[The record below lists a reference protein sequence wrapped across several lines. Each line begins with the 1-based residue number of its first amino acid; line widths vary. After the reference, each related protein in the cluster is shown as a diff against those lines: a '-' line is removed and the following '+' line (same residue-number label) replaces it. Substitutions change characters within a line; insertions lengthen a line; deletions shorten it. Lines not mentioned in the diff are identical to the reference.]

1 MESIFQNMLNESV
14 VALAKYLPII
24 LKKGIRLAVLF
35 ISYGY
40 VKDFCIK
47 FLKKFLRKKGF
58 EELVVSFLA
67 TALKTVILICYAID
81 LIQILGLKATSL
93 LTILG
98 SMSLGIGLA
107 LKGSLSDV
115 AGGIQILMSKPFKK
129 GDFIITCG
137 AEGSVQKIGFLN
149 TILNTVDNK
158 KVIVPNGQISTAVVT
173 TVTANP
179 VRRADF
185 LFFTEKECSVDKVKE
200 VLFDVVNSHPSVL
213 KDKDIFVK
221 FSKETGVAAEFI
233 VRVWTAK
240 ENFRDLN
247 ADIQEA
253 VKKRFDSEG
262 IRFPY
267 QSYEVNVI
275 SSKG

>member
-1 MESIFQNMLNESV
+1 MENIFQNMLNESV
-14 VALAKYLPII
+14 VALAKYSPIV
-24 LKKGIRLAVLF
+24 LRKGIRLAILF

-67 TALKTVILICYAID
+67 KSLKAIIMVCYAID
-81 LIQILGLKATSL
+81 LINVLGLKTTSF

-98 SMSLGIGLA
+98 SMSLGVGLA

-129 GDFIITCG
+129 GDFIIACG

-158 KVIVPNGQISTAVVT
+158 KVIVPNGKISSAVVT

-179 VRRADF
+179 IRRADF
-185 LFFTEKECSVDKVKE
+185 LFFTEKEC
-200 VLFDVVNSHPSVL
+200 
-213 KDKDIFVK
+213 
-221 FSKETGVAAEFI
+221 
-233 VRVWTAK
+233 
-240 ENFRDLN
+240 
-247 ADIQEA
+247 
-253 VKKRFDSEG
+253 
-262 IRFPY
+262 
-267 QSYEVNVI
+267 
-275 SSKG
+275 